1 MAIPWD
7 LANGKCLHLYFFCPH
22 SQIQNF
28 FIHNFYKPNK
38 ITSYEKTFLLLVAFV
53 ATVVGAS
60 AQGQTAPHQRGV
72 YVVRAGQQV
81 RKVVSK

>member
-1 MAIPWD
+1 M
-7 LANGKCLHLYFFCPH
+7 LAPILFLSPPAKHKT
-22 SQIQNF
+22 IF
-28 FIHNFYKPNK
+28 FIHFFYKPNK
-38 ITSYEKTFLLLVAFV
+38 IASYEKTFLLLVAFV

>member
-1 MAIPWD
+1 M
-7 LANGKCLHLYFFCPH
+7 K
-22 SQIQNF
+22 
-28 FIHNFYKPNK
+28 
-38 ITSYEKTFLLLVAFV
+38 KTFLLLVAFV

-60 AQGQTAPHQRGV
+60 AQGQTATHQRGV